1 MERTQFTSSTQL
13 AAPDALVDSFLARPR
28 NTPSAR
34 NARARDAAVGP
45 TATTGAQR
53 MRAVFSRLSAIQQ
66 EPARQ
71 LAYERMVIEAKIAA
85 MLERIQETAG
95 DGGGEDLLED
105 LITAARDNTAELST
119 NVGVAEAK
127 EILGAVASSDM
138 RDALRLSV
146 VSEEEAAE
154 LRQAMFDEHGGTR
167 ERAAVD
173 LLAVEAAERL
183 WRRRLAKITIP
194 VRINAALR
202 FATAHDDFTRTGDR
216 SLINKLNKADPR
228 DELSYYQTA
237 ALKYGRTARRR
248 GSTGVAGAWEEVFR
262 PETVAAYD
270 RGASV
275 SYGPDGAVHSPRP
288 SHNVET
294 RVYENGFENVDAV
307 AERAQKAAARVA
319 SREGGGVRP
328 AISPHPHVDRMLGHF
343 IDSYRD
349 TQNPPPVHN
358 EEEHG
363 AGLGP
368 EVLEALEHLV
378 LQEVREL
385 KAPPMKARAGGALK
399 SPR

>member
-1 MERTQFTSSTQL
+1 MERTQFTSATQL
-13 AAPDALVDSFLARPR
+13 AAPDAVVDGFLARPR

-34 NARARDAAVGP
+34 NARARDAAAGA
-45 TATTGAQR
+45 TATSGAQR

-85 MLERIQETAG
+85 MLERIHETAG
-95 DGGGEDLLED
+95 DGGGEDLLEG

-119 NVGVAEAK
+119 NVGAAEAK
-127 EILGAVASSDM
+127 EILAAVASSDM

-154 LRQAMFDEHGGTR
+154 LRQAMFEEHGGTR

-173 LLAVEAAERL
+173 ALAVEAAERL
-183 WRRRLAKITIP
+183 WRRRLAKLTIP

-202 FATAHDDFTRTGDR
+202 FATAHDDLTRTGDR

-275 SYGPDGAVHSPRP
+275 AYGADGVAQSPRP

-294 RVYENGFENVDAV
+294 RVYENGFASVDAV
-307 AERAQKAAARVA
+307 AERAEKAAARVA
-319 SREGGGVRP
+319 AREGGVRP
-328 AISPHPHVDRMLGHF
+328 AISPHRTVDTMLGHF
-343 IDSYRD
+343 INSYRD
-349 TQNPPPVHN
+349 TQNPPPVHD
-358 EEEHG
+358 EEAHG
-363 AGLGP
+363 AGLGS

-385 KAPPMKARAGGALK
+385 KAPPMKARPGALR